1 MRSALVAGHV
11 CVDLVP
17 GLSAMPT
24 IGPGELVEVGPL
36 GVYAGGCVANTGG
49 DLAALGARVQVVG
62 DAGDDE
68 LGALLVRMLAARG
81 ARTDQVRLIAGQST
95 SYSLVL
101 QPPGEDR
108 SFWHHVGAN
117 AAFDGCGFSLTGVD
131 LLHVGYPSLLPVLVA
146 SGGAALEALLARA
159 RAAGL
164 STSLDLAV
172 LDPASPAGREDWP
185 ALLARVLP
193 LVDIFTP
200 SLDDL
205 RSALRLDISRT
216 QADLRRTAGQILD
229 LGPAVVM
236 LTAGAFGLQ
245 LSTADP
251 SRLAR
256 AGAVFANDP
265 VRQTQWSDHDLFVP
279 APPVP
284 VRTTVGAGDAATAGL
299 LYGLLADLDPL
310 ASLQLAA
317 RTAAS
322 RVSGVPIQRQPPG

>member
-1 MRSALVAGHV
+1 MRSALVAGHL
-11 CVDLVP
+11 CVDLLP
-17 GLSAMPT
+17 ALSTTPT
-24 IGPGELVEVGPL
+24 IRPGQLVEVGPL
-36 GVYAGGCVANTGG
+36 GVHAGGCVANTGG
-49 DLAALGARVQVVG
+49 DLAALGAPVQVVG

-81 ARTDQVRLIAGQST
+81 ATTDQGRLVPGKST

-117 AAFDGCGFSLTGVD
+117 AAFDGADLSLTGVD
-131 LLHVGYPSLLPVLVA
+131 LLHIGYPSLLPAL
-146 SGGAALEALLARA
+146 AARQ
-159 RAAGL
+159 
-164 STSLDLAV
+164 
-172 LDPASPAGREDWP
+172 DWP

-193 LVDIFTP
+193 LVDVLTP
-200 SLDDL
+200 SLDDV
-205 RSALRLDISRT
+205 RSALQLDVSRT
-216 QADLRRTAGQILD
+216 PGDLRRTTQRLLD

-236 LTAGAFGLQ
+236 LTAGALGLQ
-245 LSTADP
+245 LGTADT

-265 VRQTQWSDHDLFVP
+265 ARQTQWSDQERFVT
-279 APPVP
+279 AQRVP

-299 LYGLLADLDPL
+299 LYGLLADLDPV

-322 RVSGVPIQRQPPG
+322 RVSGTPIQPVPPG